1 MDDYSDF
8 SPAAIPSNEVRRLE
22 AVRKTGVMDVANEEL
37 FLIYTELAKE
47 ISNMPVSYTGLIDE
61 ERQYMLCHVGLSKDR
76 PDSAPRERT
85 FCQFALN
92 STDPILVEDCSKDER
107 FKNHPVVTGDPYV
120 KFYGG
125 FPLVTQG
132 GLILGTL
139 CVVDTELGKKLDN
152 NQITLI
158 QKLAARLAHQLETQG
173 HQREITA
180 SRAIDMLKVVD
191 KKHPNMT
198 IKDTINFLT
207 IIEGRP
213 IDEAGKQNL
222 IKYDLL
228 DVSGVMTKKA
238 REFQSELD
246 LDQGI
251 FKRISISKDQAEA
264 NLDNMLSELGDI

>member
-125 FPLVTQG
+125 FPLITQG

-173 HQREITA
+173 DQREITA
-180 SRAIDMLKVVD
+180 SRAIDMLKVVI
-191 KKHPNMT
+191 KHNPDMT

-207 IIEGRP
+207 VIEGRP
-213 IDEAGKQNL
+213 IDESGKQSL

-228 DVSGVMTKKA
+228 DVSGVMTKRA

-251 FKRISISKDQAEA
+251 FKRISISKEQAQV
-264 NLDNMLSELGDI
+264 NLDNMLSELGDV

>member
-1 MDDYSDF
+1 MEDYKDF
-8 SPAAIPSNEVRRLE
+8 SPAPVPTNESRRLE

-47 ISNMPVSYTGLIDE
+47 ISNMPVSYTGLIDQ
-61 ERQYMLCHVGLSKDR
+61 ERQYMLCHIGLSKDL
-76 PDSAPRERT
+76 PNSAPRERT

-92 STDPILVEDCSKDER
+92 STDPIIVEDCNKDER
-107 FKNHPVVTGDPYV
+107 FKNHPVVTGDPFV

-139 CVVDTELGKKLDN
+139 CVVDTKLGAKLDED
-152 NQITLI
+152 QITLI

-173 HQREITA
+173 DQREITA
-180 SRAIDMLKVVD
+180 SRAIDMLKVVVN
-191 KKHPNMT
+191 HNPEMT
-198 IKDTINFLT
+198 VKDTINFLT
-207 IIEGRP
+207 AIEGRP
-213 IDEAGKQNL
+213 IDETAKKIL
-222 IKYDLL
+222 IKYELL
-228 DVSGVMTKKA
+228 DEDGVMTKKA
-238 REFQSELD
+238 RKFQSELD

-251 FKRISISKDQAEA
+251 FKRISISKDQAQV

>member
-1 MDDYSDF
+1 MEEYKDF
-8 SPAAIPSNEVRRLE
+8 SPAPIPSNENRRLE

-61 ERQYMLCHVGLSKDR
+61 ERQYMLCHIGLPEDGT
-76 PDSAPRERT
+76 DSAPRENT

-92 STDPILVEDCSKDER
+92 STDPIIVEDCSKDAR
-107 FKNHPVVTGDPYV
+107 FKNHPVVTGDPFV

-132 GLILGTL
+132 GVILGTL
-139 CVVDTELGKKLDN
+139 CVVDTELGAKLDE
-152 NQITLI
+152 NQIALI

-173 HQREITA
+173 DQREITA

-191 KKHPNMT
+191 KHNPGMT
-198 IKDTINFLT
+198 IKDTISFLT
-207 IIEGRP
+207 VIEGRP
-213 IDEAGKQNL
+213 IDGSAKQTL
-222 IKYDLL
+222 IDFELL
-228 DVSGVMTKKA
+228 DKNGFMTKKA
-238 REFQSELD
+238 RGFQSELD

-251 FKRISISKDQAEA
+251 FKRISVSKDQAQV

>member
-1 MDDYSDF
+1 MEDYSHF
-8 SPAAIPSNEVRRLE
+8 SPAPVPSNENRRLE
-22 AVRKTGVMDVANEEL
+22 AVRKTGVMDVAREEL

-61 ERQYMLCHVGLSKDR
+61 ERQYMLCHVGLPEDD

-92 STDPILVEDCSKDER
+92 STDPIIVEDCSKDER
-107 FKNHPVVTGDPYV
+107 FKNHPVVTGDPFV

-139 CVVDTELGKKLDN
+139 CVVDTELGKKLDE

-173 HQREITA
+173 DQREITA
-180 SRAIDMLKVVD
+180 SRAIEMLNVVI
-191 KKHPNMT
+191 KHNPDMT

-207 IIEGRP
+207 VIEGRL
-213 IDEAGKQNL
+213 IDESGKQKL
-222 IKYDLL
+222 IKYELL
-228 DVSGVMTKKA
+228 DASGLMTKRA
-238 REFQSELD
+238 RELQSELD

-251 FKRISISKDQAEA
+251 FKRISISKEQAQV

>member
-1 MDDYSDF
+1 MEDYRDF

-76 PDSAPRERT
+76 PDSAPREKT

-139 CVVDTELGKKLDN
+139 CVVDTELGKKLDT

-173 HQREITA
+173 DQREITA
-180 SRAIDMLKVVD
+180 SRTIDMLKVIVKNYPD
-191 KKHPNMT
+191 MT

-213 IDEAGKQNL
+213 IDEEGKQKL
-222 IKYDLL
+222 IKCDLL
-228 DVSGVMTKKA
+228 DASGVMTRRG

-264 NLDNMLSELGDI
+264 NLDSMLSELGDI

>member
-1 MDDYSDF
+1 LEDYSNF
-8 SPAAIPSNEVRRLE
+8 SRAAIPSNEARRLK
-22 AVRKTGVMDVANEEL
+22 AVRKTGVMDVANKEL

-61 ERQYMLCHVGLSKDR
+61 ERQYMLCHVGLPEDR
-76 PDSAPRERT
+76 SDSAPREKT

-92 STDPILVEDCSKDER
+92 STDPILVEDCSKDDR
-107 FKNHPVVTGDPYV
+107 FKNHPVVTGDPFV

-139 CVVDTELGKKLDN
+139 CVVDTELGKKLDE

-173 HQREITA
+173 DQREITA
-180 SRAIDMLKVVD
+180 SRAIEMLKVVV
-191 KKHPNMT
+191 KHNPDMT
-198 IKDTINFLT
+198 VKDAINFFT
-207 IIEGRP
+207 VIEGRP
-213 IDEAGKQNL
+213 IDETAKQVL
-222 IKYDLL
+222 IQYELL
-228 DVSGVMTKKA
+228 DEDGLMTKKA

-251 FKRISISKDQAEA
+251 FKRISISKEQAQV
-264 NLDNMLSELGDI
+264 NLDNMLSELGDT

>member
-1 MDDYSDF
+1 MEDYKDF
-8 SPAAIPSNEVRRLE
+8 SPAPIPSNENRRLE

-61 ERQYMLCHVGLSKDR
+61 ERQYMLCHIGLPEDGT
-76 PDSAPRERT
+76 DSAPRENT

-92 STDPILVEDCSKDER
+92 STDPIIVEDCSKDHR
-107 FKNHPVVTGDPYV
+107 FKFHPVVTGDPFV

-139 CVVDTELGKKLDN
+139 CVVDTELGAKLDE

-173 HQREITA
+173 DQREITA

-191 KKHPNMT
+191 KYNPGMT
-198 IKDTINFLT
+198 IKDTISFLT
-207 IIEGRP
+207 VIEGRP
-213 IDEAGKQNL
+213 IDGSAKQTL
-222 IKYDLL
+222 IEFELL
-228 DVSGVMTKKA
+228 DEEGLMTKKA
-238 REFQSELD
+238 RGFQSELD

-251 FKRISISKDQAEA
+251 FKRISVSKDQAQV

>member
-1 MDDYSDF
+1 LVEYSDF
-8 SPAAIPSNEVRRLE
+8 SPAPIPSNETRRLE

-61 ERQYMLCHVGLSKDR
+61 KRQYMLCHIGLPEDR
-76 PDSAPRERT
+76 PESPRERT

-92 STDPILVEDCSKDER
+92 STDPIIVEDCSKDER
-107 FKNHPVVTGDPYV
+107 FKNHPVVTGDPFV

-139 CVVDTELGKKLDN
+139 CVVDTELGKKLDE

-173 HQREITA
+173 DQREITA
-180 SRAIDMLKVVD
+180 SRAIDMLKVVI
-191 KKHPNMT
+191 KHNPDLT

-207 IIEGRP
+207 VIEGRP
-213 IDEAGKQNL
+213 IDESGKQSL

-228 DVSGVMTKKA
+228 DASGVMTKRA

-251 FKRISISKDQAEA
+251 FKRISISKEQAQV
-264 NLDNMLSELGDI
+264 NLDNMLSELGDV

>member
-92 STDPILVEDCSKDER
+92 STDPILVEDCSKDDR

-139 CVVDTELGKKLDN
+139 CVVDTELGKKLDE

-173 HQREITA
+173 DQREITA

-228 DVSGVMTKKA
+228 DASGVMTKRA
-238 REFQSELD
+238 RELQSELD

>member
-8 SPAAIPSNEVRRLE
+8 SPAAIPSNEARRLE
-22 AVRKTGVMDVANEEL
+22 AVRKTGAMDVANEEL

-76 PDSAPRERT
+76 PDSAPREKT

-152 NQITLI
+152 YQITLI

-173 HQREITA
+173 DQREITA
-180 SRAIDMLKVVD
+180 SRAIDMLKVVV
-191 KKHPNMT
+191 KNHPDMT

-213 IDEAGKQNL
+213 IDKEGKQSL
-222 IKYDLL
+222 IKFDLL

-251 FKRISISKDQAEA
+251 FKRISISKEQAQI

>member
-92 STDPILVEDCSKDER
+92 STDPILVEDCSKDDR

-173 HQREITA
+173 DQREITA

-222 IKYDLL
+222 IKYGLL
-228 DVSGVMTKKA
+228 DASGVMTKRA
-238 REFQSELD
+238 RELQSELD

>member
-1 MDDYSDF
+1 LEDYSDF
-8 SPAAIPSNEVRRLE
+8 SPAPIPSNENRRLE
-22 AVRKTGVMDVANEEL
+22 AVRKTGVMDVAREEL

-61 ERQYMLCHVGLSKDR
+61 KRQYMLCHIGLPEDR
-76 PDSAPRERT
+76 PESPRERT

-92 STDPILVEDCSKDER
+92 STDPIIVEDCSKDER

-152 NQITLI
+152 NQIKLI

-173 HQREITA
+173 DQREITA
-180 SRAIDMLKVVD
+180 SRAIDMLNVVV
-191 KKHPNMT
+191 KQNPNMT

-207 IIEGRP
+207 VIEGRP
-213 IDEAGKQNL
+213 IDESGKQNL
-222 IKYDLL
+222 IKFDLL
-228 DVSGVMTKKA
+228 DASGVMTKKA
-238 REFQSELD
+238 RAFQSELD

-251 FKRISISKDQAEA
+251 FKRISITKEQAQV
-264 NLDNMLSELGDI
+264 NLDNMLSELGDV

>member
-1 MDDYSDF
+1 MEDYKDF
-8 SPAAIPSNEVRRLE
+8 SPAPIPSNENRRLE

-61 ERQYMLCHVGLSKDR
+61 ERQYMLCHIGLPEDGT
-76 PDSAPRERT
+76 DSAPRENT

-92 STDPILVEDCSKDER
+92 STDPIIVEDCSKDHR
-107 FKNHPVVTGDPYV
+107 FKYHPVVTGDPFV

-139 CVVDTELGKKLDN
+139 CVVDTELGAKLDE

-173 HQREITA
+173 DQREITA

-191 KKHPNMT
+191 KYNPGMT
-198 IKDTINFLT
+198 IKDTISFLT
-207 IIEGRP
+207 VIEGRP
-213 IDEAGKQNL
+213 IDGSAKQTL
-222 IKYDLL
+222 IEFELL
-228 DVSGVMTKKA
+228 DEDGLMTKKA
-238 REFQSELD
+238 RRFQSALD

-251 FKRISISKDQAEA
+251 FKRISVSKDQAQV
-264 NLDNMLSELGDI
+264 NLDNMLSELSDI

>member
-92 STDPILVEDCSKDER
+92 STDPILVEDCSKDDR

-173 HQREITA
+173 DQREITA

-198 IKDTINFLT
+198 IKDTIDFLT

-213 IDEAGKQNL
+213 INEAGKQNL

-228 DVSGVMTKKA
+228 DASGVMTKRA
-238 REFQSELD
+238 RELQSELD

-251 FKRISISKDQAEA
+251 FKRISISKDQAET

>member
-1 MDDYSDF
+1 MEEYKDF
-8 SPAAIPSNEVRRLE
+8 SPAPIPSNENRRLE

-61 ERQYMLCHVGLSKDR
+61 ERQYMLCHIGLPEDGT
-76 PDSAPRERT
+76 DSAPRENT

-92 STDPILVEDCSKDER
+92 STDPIIVEDCSKDHR
-107 FKNHPVVTGDPYV
+107 FKYHPVVTGDPFV

-139 CVVDTELGKKLDN
+139 CVVDTELGAKLDE

-173 HQREITA
+173 DQREITA

-191 KKHPNMT
+191 KYNPGMT
-198 IKDTINFLT
+198 IKDTISFLT
-207 IIEGRP
+207 VIEGRP
-213 IDEAGKQNL
+213 IDGSARQTL
-222 IKYDLL
+222 IEFELL
-228 DVSGVMTKKA
+228 DEEGLMTKKA
-238 REFQSELD
+238 RGFQSELD

-251 FKRISISKDQAEA
+251 FKRISVSKDQAQV

>member
-22 AVRKTGVMDVANEEL
+22 AVRKTGVMDVANKEL

-76 PDSAPRERT
+76 PDSAPREKT

-92 STDPILVEDCSKDER
+92 STDPILVEDCSKDDR

-173 HQREITA
+173 DQREITA
-180 SRAIDMLKVVD
+180 SRTIDMLKVIVKNYPD
-191 KKHPNMT
+191 MT

-213 IDEAGKQNL
+213 IDEEGKQKL
-222 IKYDLL
+222 IKCDLL
-228 DVSGVMTKKA
+228 DASGVMTRRG

-264 NLDNMLSELGDI
+264 NLDSMLSELGDI

>member
-8 SPAAIPSNEVRRLE
+8 SPAPIPSNETRRLE

-61 ERQYMLCHVGLSKDR
+61 ERQYMLCHVGLPEDGS
-76 PDSAPRERT
+76 DSAPRERT

-92 STDPILVEDCSKDER
+92 STDPIIVEDCSKDER
-107 FKNHPVVTGDPYV
+107 FRNHPVVTGNPFV

-139 CVVDTELGKKLDN
+139 CVVDTELGKKLDE

-173 HQREITA
+173 DQREITA
-180 SRAIDMLKVVD
+180 SRAIDMLKVVI
-191 KKHPNMT
+191 KHNPDMT

-207 IIEGRP
+207 VIEGRP
-213 IDEAGKQNL
+213 IDEAAKHSL
-222 IKYDLL
+222 IKFDLL
-228 DVSGVMTKKA
+228 DASGVMTKKA
-238 REFQSELD
+238 RVFQRELD

-251 FKRISISKDQAEA
+251 FKRISITKEQAQVS
-264 NLDNMLSELGDI
+264 LDNMLSELGDI

>member
-8 SPAAIPSNEVRRLE
+8 SPAPIPSNETRRLE

-61 ERQYMLCHVGLSKDR
+61 ERQYMLCHVGLPEDGS
-76 PDSAPRERT
+76 DSAPRERT

-92 STDPILVEDCSKDER
+92 STDPIIVEDCSKDER
-107 FKNHPVVTGDPYV
+107 FRNHPVVTGNPFV

-139 CVVDTELGKKLDN
+139 CVVDTELGKKLDE

-173 HQREITA
+173 DQREITA
-180 SRAIDMLKVVD
+180 SRAIDMLKVVI
-191 KKHPNMT
+191 KHNPDMT

-207 IIEGRP
+207 VIEGRP
-213 IDEAGKQNL
+213 IDESGKQSL

-228 DVSGVMTKKA
+228 DPSGVMTKRA

-251 FKRISISKDQAEA
+251 FKRISISKEQAQV
-264 NLDNMLSELGDI
+264 NLDNMLSELGDV

>member
-92 STDPILVEDCSKDER
+92 STDPILVEDCSKDDR

-173 HQREITA
+173 DQREITA

-198 IKDTINFLT
+198 IKDTIDFLT

>member
-92 STDPILVEDCSKDER
+92 STDPILVEDCSKDDR

-173 HQREITA
+173 DQREITA

-228 DVSGVMTKKA
+228 DASGVMTKRA
-238 REFQSELD
+238 RELQSELD

>member
-1 MDDYSDF
+1 MVDYSDF
-8 SPAAIPSNEVRRLE
+8 SPAPIPSNETRRLE
-22 AVRKTGVMDVANEEL
+22 AVRKTGVMDVANKEL

-61 ERQYMLCHVGLSKDR
+61 KRQYMLCHIGLPEDR
-76 PDSAPRERT
+76 PESPRERT

-92 STDPILVEDCSKDER
+92 STDPIIVEDCSKDER

-139 CVVDTELGKKLDN
+139 CVVDTELGKKLDE

-173 HQREITA
+173 DQREITA
-180 SRAIDMLKVVD
+180 SRAIDILNVVV
-191 KKHPNMT
+191 KQNPNMT

-207 IIEGRP
+207 VIEGRP
-213 IDEAGKQNL
+213 IDESGKHSL
-222 IKYDLL
+222 IKFDLL
-228 DVSGVMTKKA
+228 DASGAMTKKA
-238 REFQSELD
+238 REFQSQLD

-251 FKRISISKDQAEA
+251 FKRISISKEQAQV
-264 NLDNMLSELGDI
+264 NLDNMLSELGDV

>member
-8 SPAAIPSNEVRRLE
+8 SPAPIPSNETRRLE

-61 ERQYMLCHVGLSKDR
+61 ERQYMLCHVGLPEDGS
-76 PDSAPRERT
+76 DSAPRERT

-92 STDPILVEDCSKDER
+92 STDPIIVEDCSKDER
-107 FKNHPVVTGDPYV
+107 FRNHPVVTGNPFV

-139 CVVDTELGKKLDN
+139 CVVDTELGKKLDE

-173 HQREITA
+173 DQREITA
-180 SRAIDMLKVVD
+180 SRAIDMLKVVI
-191 KKHPNMT
+191 KHNPDMT

-207 IIEGRP
+207 VIEGRP
-213 IDEAGKQNL
+213 IDESGKQSL
-222 IKYDLL
+222 IKYDLI
-228 DVSGVMTKKA
+228 DGSGVMTKRA

-251 FKRISISKDQAEA
+251 FKRISISKEQAQV
-264 NLDNMLSELGDI
+264 NLDNMLSELGDV

>member
-1 MDDYSDF
+1 MEEYKDF
-8 SPAAIPSNEVRRLE
+8 SPAPIPSNENRRLE

-61 ERQYMLCHVGLSKDR
+61 ERQYMLCHIGLPEDGT
-76 PDSAPRERT
+76 DSAPRENT

-92 STDPILVEDCSKDER
+92 STDPIIVEDCSKDHR
-107 FKNHPVVTGDPYV
+107 FKYHPVVTGDPFV

-139 CVVDTELGKKLDN
+139 CVVDTELGAKLDE

-173 HQREITA
+173 DQREITA

-191 KKHPNMT
+191 KYNPGMT
-198 IKDTINFLT
+198 IKDTISFLT
-207 IIEGRP
+207 VIEGRP
-213 IDEAGKQNL
+213 IDGSAKQTL
-222 IKYDLL
+222 IDFELL
-228 DVSGVMTKKA
+228 DEDGLMTKKA
-238 REFQSELD
+238 RGFQSELD

-251 FKRISISKDQAEA
+251 FKRISVSKDQAQV
-264 NLDNMLSELGDI
+264 NLDNMLSELGDM

>member
-92 STDPILVEDCSKDER
+92 STDPILVEDCSKDDR

-173 HQREITA
+173 DQREITA

-228 DVSGVMTKKA
+228 DASGVMTKRA
-238 REFQSELD
+238 RELQSELD

-251 FKRISISKDQAEA
+251 FKRISISKDQAET

>member
-61 ERQYMLCHVGLSKDR
+61 ERQYMLCHVGLSEDR

-173 HQREITA
+173 DQREITA
-180 SRAIDMLKVVD
+180 SRAIDMLKVCLLYTS
-191 KKHPNMT
+191 PSP
-198 IKDTINFLT
+198 
-207 IIEGRP
+207 R
-213 IDEAGKQNL
+213 
-222 IKYDLL
+222 DL
-228 DVSGVMTKKA
+228 STSRMPSSA
-238 REFQSELD
+238 
-246 LDQGI
+246 
-251 FKRISISKDQAEA
+251 
-264 NLDNMLSELGDI
+264 

>member
-92 STDPILVEDCSKDER
+92 STDPILVEDCSKDDR

-173 HQREITA
+173 DQREITA

-191 KKHPNMT
+191 RKHPNMT

-228 DVSGVMTKKA
+228 DASGVMTKRA
-238 REFQSELD
+238 RELQSELD

>member
-8 SPAAIPSNEVRRLE
+8 SPAPIPSNETRRLE

-61 ERQYMLCHVGLSKDR
+61 ERQYMLCHVGLPEDGS
-76 PDSAPRERT
+76 DSAPRERT

-92 STDPILVEDCSKDER
+92 STDPIIVEDCSKDER
-107 FKNHPVVTGDPYV
+107 FRNHPVVTGNPFV

-139 CVVDTELGKKLDN
+139 CVVDTELGKKLDE

-173 HQREITA
+173 DQREITA
-180 SRAIDMLKVVD
+180 SRAIDMLKVVI
-191 KKHPNMT
+191 KHNPDMT

-207 IIEGRP
+207 VIEGRP
-213 IDEAGKQNL
+213 IDELGKQSL

-228 DVSGVMTKKA
+228 DASGVMTKRA
-238 REFQSELD
+238 REFQRELD

-251 FKRISISKDQAEA
+251 FKRISISKEQAQV
-264 NLDNMLSELGDI
+264 NLDNMLSELGDV

>member
-92 STDPILVEDCSKDER
+92 STDPILVEDCSKDDR

-173 HQREITA
+173 DQREITA

-198 IKDTINFLT
+198 IKDTIDFLT

-213 IDEAGKQNL
+213 INEAGKQNL

-228 DVSGVMTKKA
+228 DASGVMTKRA
-238 REFQSELD
+238 RELQSELD

>member
-173 HQREITA
+173 DQREITA

-213 IDEAGKQNL
+213 IDEVGKQNL